1 MKIIPVI
8 DLLDST
14 VVHAKK
20 GERQNYKAIQSQLT
34 HSSKPL
40 EIVAA
45 LLEYFPFQ
53 HLYIADLNAIQK
65 LEHTQDNYT
74 TIESITIRYPQLEI
88 WVDAGINTIAALDKW
103 QKLNVRLI
111 LGSENFT
118 NLAEYQ
124 TVKAQSN
131 QPVLLSLDY
140 LPNGYKGPEELI
152 QSTADWP
159 DDVILMSLSHVGSNQ
174 GNDTTLLE
182 SFGAASTTHRLYAAG
197 GIRNIDDLAQL
208 EKHNIHGALIATA
221 LHNKKITPDQLQILT
236 SKQSRLHI

>member
-8 DLLDST
+8 DLLDGT

-53 HLYIADLNAIQK
+53 HLYIADLNAIQR
-65 LEHTQDNYT
+65 LEHAQDNYS
-74 TIESITIRYPQLEI
+74 TIESIATRHPQLEI
-88 WVDAGINTIAALDKW
+88 WVDAGINTIAALNKW
-103 QKLNVRLI
+103 GKLNVRLI
-111 LGSENFT
+111 LGSENFA

-124 TVKAQSN
+124 TVKAQVN
-131 QPVLLSLDY
+131 QPFLLSLDY

-152 QSTADWP
+152 KSSADWP
-159 DDVILMSLSHVGSNQ
+159 DDIILMSLGHVGSNQ
-174 GNDTTLLE
+174 GSNTSLLA
-182 SFGAASTTHRLYAAG
+182 SFKPASTTHRLYAAG
-197 GIRNIDDLAQL
+197 GIRNIDDLMQL
-208 EKHNIHGALIATA
+208 KELNIHGTLIATA
-221 LHNKKITPDQLQILT
+221 LHNRKISPEQLAKLI
-236 SKQSRLHI
+236 